1 MDFVGLRWALE
12 ALDVIVVA
20 FLVYHVFLIVRGT
33 RAAQMFLGLVAILLL
48 SALSE
53 LFQLTALNWLL
64 ASLKTVWVVAFLI
77 IFQPE
82 LRKGL
87 SQIGNSRLFQRIFQ
101 IQTTAHLSEIEDAIL
116 NLRKR
121 GIGAIIV
128 LERNTGLRG
137 YAESGTIIEANMN
150 TELIE
155 TIFTPPSPL
164 HDGAIIIRA
173 NQILAAGCILPLS
186 QSMQLDRSLGTRHR
200 AILGI
205 SEETDALAIAVSEET
220 KQVSIA
226 ENGRLI
232 RNIDPNALKAVL
244 SQFVSPIAKEER
256 EERTSE
262 DAAAT
267 PSGPTAVAK
276 PVVAPAPTGGGEV
289 SSATAAGSAALA
301 PPGER
306 SETTHLRTSLTPD
319 LQSLTK
325 LGGASVERDE
335 PRRGTAPGM
344 STG

>member
-20 FLVYHVFLIVRGT
+20 FLIYHVFLIVRGT
-33 RAAQMFLGLVAILLL
+33 RAAQMFLGLVAILLI

-101 IQTTAHLSEIEDAIL
+101 IQTTAHLSEIEDAIA

-121 GIGAIIV
+121 GIGAILV

-150 TELIE
+150 AELIE

-164 HDGAIIIRA
+164 HDGAVIIRG
-173 NQILAAGCILPLS
+173 NQIVAAGCILPLS

-205 SEETDALAIAVSEET
+205 SEETDALSIAVSEET
-220 KQVSIA
+220 KQISIA

-244 SQFVSPIAKEER
+244 SQFVSAPKEGTSDER
-256 EERTSE
+256 PDEEGD
-262 DAAAT
+262 DAAAASAAAPDASGSPAPPPAADSPASESGDT
-267 PSGPTAVAK
+267 SAAKSEDEAESARALRSAEPSG
-276 PVVAPAPTGGGEV
+276 
-289 SSATAAGSAALA
+289 
-301 PPGER
+301 
-306 SETTHLRTSLTPD
+306 
-319 LQSLTK
+319 
-325 LGGASVERDE
+325 DE
-335 PRRGTAPGM
+335 PDRPHPGAAPGM
-344 STG
+344 SAP